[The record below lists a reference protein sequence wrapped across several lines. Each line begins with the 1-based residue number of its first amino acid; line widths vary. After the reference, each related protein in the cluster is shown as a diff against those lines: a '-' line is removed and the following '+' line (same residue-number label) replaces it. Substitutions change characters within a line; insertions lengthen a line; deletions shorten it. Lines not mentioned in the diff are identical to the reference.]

1 MTSTYVD
8 SVYTP
13 QYDMNAGMGK
23 FLGGMY
29 PQAPQPSMQV
39 GGQLG
44 NSSWMPSVS
53 ATTVGNQTTF
63 PLAGTYVP
71 ASPRLADYP
80 MGSHVTPTVPS
91 VPSWLDQGIGTGGV
105 DLSSVSSTVDDSFG
119 NDFSFGD
126 ATQSPSWFS
135 GLGDWA
141 SKNKELITGGVGLA
155 TAGLGAFN
163 AWNANQTAKDQL
175 KFQKESFGK
184 QYEAQKGLTNSQL
197 SDRQAQRV
205 REHPD
210 TATSVDDYMKQYGV
224 K

>member
-1 MTSTYVD
+1 MAGNYVD
-8 SVYTP
+8 SMYTP

-23 FLGGMY
+23 FLSGMY

-53 ATTVGNQTTF
+53 AATVGNQSTF
-63 PLAGTYVP
+63 PLAGTYVS

-80 MGSHVTPTVPS
+80 MGSPVPSTVPTVPS
-91 VPSWLDQGIGTGGV
+91 WIDQGIGQGGV
-105 DLSSVSSTVDDSFG
+105 DLSNLSSTVGDSFG

-126 ATQSPSWFS
+126 VSKGGLS

-141 SKNKELITGGVGLA
+141 SQNKELINGGVGLV

-163 AWNANQTAKDQL
+163 AWNTNQTAKDQL

-210 TATSVDDYMKQYGV
+210 RAESVESYMAKYGV